1 VATQASVAQSA
12 ADLADAIKALPAQ
25 LAQDQSKKIKVY
37 LQDLAIKP
45 PLAYADFQK
54 ATASLPP
61 AEIWAA
67 QLHLWTVEDVATAIA
82 YANADAHDVTD
93 APVKQIVDVEVK
105 DPPYAISGDP
115 NAGKEDQAIIAA
127 PDATPTGRVSNGMY
141 DVVQFKISL
150 DVDANHLAD
159 VLEAIQE
166 KQFITVL
173 SVAAQAADTADIASR
188 NLIYGKAP
196 ILHVDLGC
204 EELLLHNWTQ
214 NLQPPDAGAAKYAA
228 ANGGGGSSTISTI
241 FPITVHANGN

>member
-1 VATQASVAQSA
+1 M
-12 ADLADAIKALPAQ
+12 
-25 LAQDQSKKIKVY
+25 
-37 LQDLAIKP
+37 
-45 PLAYADFQK
+45 
-54 ATASLPP
+54 
-61 AEIWAA
+61 
-67 QLHLWTVEDVATAIA
+67 
-82 YANADAHDVTD
+82 
-93 APVKQIVDVEVK
+93 K